1 VTGYRDVLVRLLAD
15 VDGIYRRH
23 SEVLGRFE
31 AVEDRMHAAR
41 REMEAI
47 DATGAKTPAA
57 VEILDRLIDEL
68 GDLPKYGRASELFDH
83 VVDIVASAE
92 AARERARL
100 IFQEVA

>member
-41 REMEAI
+41 REMEAL
-47 DATGAKTPAA
+47 DA
-57 VEILDRLIDEL
+57 D
-68 GDLPKYGRASELFDH
+68 GDGRQLA
-83 VVDIVASAE
+83 IQGVA
-92 AARERARL
+92 
-100 IFQEVA
+100 

>member
-1 VTGYRDVLVRLLAD
+1 MLPAAAPGTTSRPARSLKVEVTEVTGYRDVLVRLLAD

-47 DATGAKTPAA
+47 DATDAKTPA
-57 VEILDRLIDEL
+57 DS
-68 GDLPKYGRASELFDH
+68 GDSRPPHRRAGRPPE
-83 VVDIVASAE
+83 V
-92 AARERARL
+92 RAR
-100 IFQEVA
+100 Q